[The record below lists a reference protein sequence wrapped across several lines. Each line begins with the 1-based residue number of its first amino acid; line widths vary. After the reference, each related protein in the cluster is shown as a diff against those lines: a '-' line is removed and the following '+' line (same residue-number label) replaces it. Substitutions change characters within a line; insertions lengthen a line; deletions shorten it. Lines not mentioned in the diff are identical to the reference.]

1 MLNVTIATRLPRSLI
16 SLPPSLPPFLH
27 TTTEMPRVIRR
38 QSTYQRISSSLN
50 PLDHLLRLATDFE
63 AFDWDNWQNT
73 WGTPLGLLLN
83 VFCMIARGQADK
95 FRRVGADDVFRRSST
110 SSPVAA
116 GLSYFVCDTAGS
128 SPSPAGGDFMACKPL
143 AQSSF
148 AAYGPSYSLS
158 TFLGSQ
164 LWLSSWVLAALS
176 FGNAVY
182 CFTRKRRYRM
192 FEQSIE
198 VCITVWKWRV

>member
-1 MLNVTIATRLPRSLI
+1 
-16 SLPPSLPPFLH
+16 
-27 TTTEMPRVIRR
+27 MPRVIRR
-38 QSTYQRISSSLN
+38 QSTYQWISSSLN

-83 VFCMIARGQADK
+83 ASCMIARGQAEK
-95 FRRVGADDVFRRSST
+95 FRRVGVEDVFRRSST

-116 GLSYFVCDTAGS
+116 GLSYFVCDTAGF
-128 SPSPAGGDFMACKPL
+128 SPSSTGGDFMACKPL

-148 AAYGPSYSLS
+148 AAHGPPYSLS
-158 TFLGSQ
+158 TFLDSQ
-164 LWLSSWVLAALS
+164 LWLSSWLLAAFS

-198 VCITVWKWRV
+198 VLLPAIRIAYMGEC